1 MFKVVELFAGVEK
14 QSFPMSFLLCVIN
27 FSMHFLFTSCSYI
40 LFTSYSFL
48 YIHVLLIFIHFF
60 SFPFTW
66 KSYLKQLPKSPSQ
79 KIKNAFFLLPI
90 YHLLYIEKL
99 LCISSPKSIG
109 KLGSPTNPQKVLKT
123 GVINN
128 AWGLDGY
135 PFPIHF
141 FFISYSFPIQF
152 LFISYSFLF
161 VSYSVLMFF
170 LFNSN
175 HVPFI
180 SKSFPIHSRSFPNYS
195 FSFLFHFQSFS
206 KT

>member
-1 MFKVVELFAGVEK
+1 MVLCP
-14 QSFPMSFLLCVIN
+14 SFYVLSIFYAFPI
-27 FSMHFLFTSCSYI
+27 HFLFIYPVHF
-40 LFTSYSFL
+40 LFIPK

-180 SKSFPIHSRSFPNYS
+180 SKSFPIHSRSFPTHFRSS
-195 FSFLFHFQSFS
+195 FISKVFQ
-206 KT
+206 KRN